1 MISLCHSGGDE
12 ERVAD
17 FFDITYL
24 WQCLGHCCYASEGG
38 VFAKFGFLL
47 YWR

>member
-17 FFDITYL
+17 FFDIIYL
-24 WQCLGHCCYASEGG
+24 WRFFGFFGCASEGG
-38 VFAKFGFLL
+38 VYTRFGFLL
-47 YWR
+47 